1 MNEKRKHFPKNN
13 PAGKLENPVHILYK
27 GGITVDD
34 MEQRVWQRVMQP
46 GQQTQTDLK
55 PLAMESQGAM
65 AEYRQLLKSRVESIR
80 ELGRQLVKTE
90 QENLANLRGLH
101 YLQTGEPMKLPMV
114 SALPADLKRMVRR
127 YHSSRRIWLEYVSRS
142 AEPEWGTV
150 YGEMA
155 KRQEQQCDRLC
166 QLLGHMK

>member
-1 MNEKRKHFPKNN
+1 M
-13 PAGKLENPVHILYK
+13 ENSVHILYK

-34 MEQRVWQRVMQP
+34 MEQKVWQRVMQP

-90 QENLANLRGLH
+90 QENLASLRGLH

-114 SALPADLKRMVRR
+114 SA
-127 YHSSRRIWLEYVSRS
+127 
-142 AEPEWGTV
+142 
-150 YGEMA
+150 
-155 KRQEQQCDRLC
+155 
-166 QLLGHMK
+166 